1 MTDVTERGHY
11 VSWLQC
17 YVLRMSY
24 DFALRT
30 GEVWMPE
37 GSCSDMT
44 GAIEWFSDIDDG
56 VKTIITWAGGK
67 LDTTYIQDDVGI
79 WHAAE
84 SA

>member
-44 GAIEWFSDIDDG
+44 GALLSC
-56 VKTIITWAGGK
+56 
-67 LDTTYIQDDVGI
+67 
-79 WHAAE
+79 
-84 SA
+84 